1 MMLFKLAKRK
11 KLNTLLNMAILSLP
25 VVLTVG
31 SLAWFKDTS
40 KVDIGMNST
49 IHGQYFQS
57 GDGSS
62 EHPFEIARKNQ
73 LYYLSWLQQMG
84 FFNHEEGGK
93 MKQYYFS
100 LSADLDMSGYT
111 LPPIGTQEYPFI
123 GNFNGNGHTISNLT
137 VYNTNFTDTPV
148 DVVNGVEIVGFFGV
162 VGTLDAPSNPSG
174 AYEES
179 DYKVYAQ
186 TDSGLSSVKYT
197 YDNSVVS
204 VRNFRLKNCNVQT
217 QTQNTLIGIAAGYV
231 NGDMNAVTIVD
242 SNISVKEGAQA
253 LSYTSNISDY
263 SVVGYCRD
271 QYISEKVLDPIE
283 REGIEVPAGTED
295 VLIEDAGNAWGGS
308 LDMHTMFNNLTS
320 IRNKTSALTEANSPR
335 FITSEDEIVDEV
347 NGTVSI
353 ENQATSSAY
362 SVRQT
367 TASGSPRI
375 YEQDDLG
382 SFYFYNTNDSFLYL
396 YGQNDTDQKKIVTT
410 YTYKNQFEDT
420 FYISSGGNYL
430 SANNSNNGLIN
441 TSNEAN
447 ATKWHIDGSNRIY
460 KELYGTKY
468 YLNCSLTALSLSTT
482 ANTSWT
488 KTGDSIYSNKGNS
501 TVAINSYVT
510 YRNGW
515 TVEQPEYFY
524 ISDGSSNYLS
534 LSSTTAV
541 TNVTNRNNATKWFFA
556 NPENKSGQIAGIYNG
571 NITYLRINN
580 NALQANTT
588 FGNATNWSNNGQ
600 YLYNGSN
607 RISFSPD
614 LGWRLINEILI
625 PYLVHSGSNY
635 LSATSGILGGN
646 VTNSTNVNNAAKWY
660 FSDTSN
666 PTYPQGLM
674 YTGLNGTTYYI
685 RIRNNSLAL
694 VTNTNYRVTNN
705 DGKLKDSSNNYYIR
719 LNNTTWTG
727 TNNVANGVTLTFTP
741 VPESVD
747 IYGSVEKV
755 SNIQSITFKNTTEQ
769 VVTRSTRN
777 ATSGIPTYFP
787 LSMEKDSSNNFSTA
801 RGNTGYVVSGGFSAA
816 STSGR
821 GDIRVSQYALSKVN
835 GSYTTGDDFD
845 MANES
850 TYKVRTING
859 SGDHQITTSEIESFG
874 KYEDSKEDFIPVLK
888 GQSNVYGLH
897 FMKTAISMDNIVE
910 AEQATV
916 NNVTYHD
923 EENGRKYQLPT
934 DCIDFNL
941 GSKGF
946 INFFAGTYYS
956 GNRSFFSLH
965 RVFRDDSGFTITD
978 IKEID
983 KVFKP
988 ENVSD
993 EYIYKYTDG
1002 TYSEPGF
1009 VENETKNPTAFD
1021 TKWIKT
1027 RSSLTSD
1034 SIYYFEVPVNA
1045 GEFALG
1051 SDPSSDGAYLLY
1063 LDLSANKQT
1072 AKRTI
1077 TGTTSIISTDTVRT
1091 PTGVQIVKDGDDGEF
1106 DPFNSATYQL
1116 GAGYSNATVDGNG
1129 VITGSINF
1137 NRTYDSTLGKDRIDV
1152 IKGSDADESVLP
1164 TYVGY
1169 YQDGEDLKT
1178 IFSNPPGFDEQG
1190 NIIPYIPY
1198 RREYVSN
1205 YSLDYVDTNAQTGT
1219 TSRTVISCVDT
1230 TISYAD
1236 GTKDISRIIRF
1247 DVYLTP
1253 KGATEETLILSM
1265 YSDSVSDNDR
1275 VNFTYSFSPFN
1286 NSYYFTIQYN
1296 DNVNSASTLGMHIIA
1311 MNPEGT
1317 NYKFMIANTGDLLIT
1332 GSPTEENPINI
1343 SIAET
1348 ETNFD
1353 SLFRPASEY
1362 EPVD

>member
-1 MMLFKLAKRK
+1 MLFKLAKRK

-100 LSADLDMSGYT
+100 LSADLDMTGYT

-308 LDMHTMFNNLTS
+308 LDMHTMFNNLGA
-320 IRNKTSALTEANSPR
+320 IRNKTTTFSATNTPS
-335 FITSEDEIVDEV
+335 FISSEDEIIDEV
-347 NGTVSI
+347 NGTKRI
-353 ENQATSSAY
+353 ENQ
-362 SVRQT
+362 QT
-367 TASGSPRI
+367 TTLYNARKTTESRF
-375 YEQDDLG
+375 YDQTDLG
-382 SFYFYNTNDSFLYL
+382 KFYFYNTNDTFLYL
-396 YGQNDTDQKKIVTT
+396 YGQNNDEQKKTITT
-410 YTYKNQFEDT
+410 YTYKNEYNNCF
-420 FYISSGGNYL
+420 FISSGSNYL
-430 SANNSNNGLIN
+430 SANGSNNGLIN
-441 TSNEAN
+441 VTNEEN
-447 ATKWHIDGSNRIY
+447 ATKWQFDSSNRIFKQVY
-460 KELYGTKY
+460 DTKY
-468 YLNCSLTALSLSTT
+468 YLNCTLDTLSLSTT
-482 ANTSWT
+482 NNTSWT
-488 KTGDSIYSNKGNS
+488 KTANSIYANKGNS
-501 TVAINSYVT
+501 TVPINCYIT
-510 YRNGW
+510 YNNGW
-515 TVEQPEYFY
+515 KVDQSEYFY
-524 ISDGSSNYLS
+524 ISDGNSNYLS
-534 LSSTTAV
+534 LSSTTAI
-541 TNVTNRNNATKWFFA
+541 TNVTNQNNATKWFFA
-556 NPENKSGQIAGIYNG
+556 NPTNKTGQVAGIYNG

-588 FGNATNWSNNGQ
+588 VGNAANWSNNGE
-600 YLYNGSN
+600 YLYNGTN
-607 RISFSPD
+607 RLAYSPAS
-614 LGWRLINEILI
+614 GWKLITNINT
-625 PYLVHSGSNY
+625 PYLVSSGSNY
-635 LSATSGILGGN
+635 LTASFGTNWLGN
-646 VTNSTNVNNAAKWY
+646 VSPSLTNSTNANNATKWV

-666 PTYPQGLM
+666 STYPAGTM
-674 YTGLNGTTYYI
+674 TTSYNGTTYYVNI
-685 RIRNNSLAL
+685 SRNSLSL
-694 VTNTNYRVTNN
+694 GTTSYTLTNN
-705 DGKLKDSSNNYYIR
+705 DGKLARSNYYMR
-719 LNNTTWTG
+719 YNNGWTG
-727 TNNVANGVTLTFTP
+727 TNNSGNATVLTFTP
-741 VPESVD
+741 VVDSTD
-747 IYGSVEKV
+747 IYGVAQK
-755 SNIQSITFKNTTEQ
+755 ITNDFPLTLGNTQEQIVTKTTRTE
-769 VVTRSTRN
+769 T
-777 ATSGIPTYFP
+777 GGFPTYFP

-801 RGNTGYVVSGGFSAA
+801 RGNTGYVISGGFSSA
-816 STSGR
+816 SQSGR
-821 GDIRVSQYALSKVN
+821 GDIRVSQYALSRVS
-835 GSYTTGDDFD
+835 GSYTSGDDFD
-845 MANES
+845 MENES

-859 SGDHQITTSEIESFG
+859 SGDHQITTSEIENFG

-923 EENGRKYQLPT
+923 EENGRKYQLPM

-941 GSKGF
+941 GSKGY

-956 GNRSFFSLH
+956 GNKSFFSLH
-965 RVFRDDSGFTITD
+965 RIFRDDSGFTITD

-1027 RSSLTSD
+1027 RSSLTTD

-1164 TYVGY
+1164 TFVGY

-1178 IFSNPPGFDEQG
+1178 IFSNPPGFDEHG